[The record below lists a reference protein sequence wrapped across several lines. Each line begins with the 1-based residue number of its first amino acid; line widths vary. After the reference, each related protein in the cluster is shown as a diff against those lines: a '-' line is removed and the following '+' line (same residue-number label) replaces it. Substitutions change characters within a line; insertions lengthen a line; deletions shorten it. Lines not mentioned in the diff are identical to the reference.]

1 MGNHFPLEGGTQG
14 GSLHTQTFKEV
25 TLKQFQ
31 KQNFQSALK
40 GRDIIA
46 MGAALRQE
54 IQPTTLV
61 VGFMRQQKLINRF
74 NGLKPLKRF
83 IKFHRYLFPRINPWA
98 NQSYNGRN
106 KIPVGQRHAFDLQF
120 FRQEATPDGTAIQ
133 SRRGGI

>member
-74 NGLKPLKRF
+74 NGLQNNDQSVLIIKVDCVYKQF
-83 IKFHRYLFPRINPWA
+83 ILVLN
-98 NQSYNGRN
+98 
-106 KIPVGQRHAFDLQF
+106 
-120 FRQEATPDGTAIQ
+120 
-133 SRRGGI
+133 